1 VTLAFSLW
9 VMSKS
14 DETSVLF
21 CHLAPVGI
29 FFIVFYCALEN
40 CYLDVLVWGI
50 LFLCTMY
57 FGYLEGEL
65 QTPKF
70 QDNDTTNHQPRMTV
84 KMGPDTVKK
93 PEAGQEADI
102 PATPPLVLVASWLL
116 SFLLMFMLPN
126 LRWLGDECDFY
137 ASMVLFATACVIL
150 YTVVV
155 RVEQEYS
162 KVNAG
167 IMYTSCG
174 GVATGGPLAYTRN
187 PIFLSMMVIAIP
199 GVAAVFNSFWFL
211 LVPWVFFGG
220 VHVKVIVPAEEK
232 FMLANY
238 PAEWT
243 EYCNTTPQF
252 FKLPGFLAKFVE
264 KQNAGGGSMLPT
276 ISDIEQGSES
286 AGKKEAEKETE
297 IAQ

>member
-1 VTLAFSLW
+1 MGTASTEIDMVGFKHKKKGDLLDGSGPQSDDIPLTPRAKAEAGLNEAKKQALEAEQKALEITNAANEKLAEMQAKFGKSKIQLFMLFLALYFLGSGMVLFVSTNLYLLLPGFWWLRDEGVTGQNLSPVSFWLCTLHVTLAFSLW

-93 PEAGQEADI
+93 PE
-102 PATPPLVLVASWLL
+102 
-116 SFLLMFMLPN
+116 
-126 LRWLGDECDFY
+126 
-137 ASMVLFATACVIL
+137 
-150 YTVVV
+150 
-155 RVEQEYS
+155 
-162 KVNAG
+162 
-167 IMYTSCG
+167 
-174 GVATGGPLAYTRN
+174 
-187 PIFLSMMVIAIP
+187 
-199 GVAAVFNSFWFL
+199 
-211 LVPWVFFGG
+211 
-220 VHVKVIVPAEEK
+220 
-232 FMLANY
+232 
-238 PAEWT
+238 
-243 EYCNTTPQF
+243 
-252 FKLPGFLAKFVE
+252 
-264 KQNAGGGSMLPT
+264 
-276 ISDIEQGSES
+276 
-286 AGKKEAEKETE
+286 
-297 IAQ
+297 